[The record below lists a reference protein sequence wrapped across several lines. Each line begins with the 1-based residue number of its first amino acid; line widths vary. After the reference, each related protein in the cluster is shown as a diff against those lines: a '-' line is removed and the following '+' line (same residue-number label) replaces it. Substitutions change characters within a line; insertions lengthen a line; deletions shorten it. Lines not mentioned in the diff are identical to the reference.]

1 MPDGR
6 ILFTDLD
13 GTLLTDDRM
22 VSEGNRRA
30 IADALERGNYIAA
43 ATGRAVNSAKMI
55 MEELGLTLP
64 GCYMIAFNGS
74 VLYDCYEKRILQ
86 QETIPVP
93 DVCRLFEAAHHAG
106 IYIQTY
112 NRNEILTERKT
123 KELDY
128 YAEMSGLTY
137 RLMPDL
143 GHETLKEAYKVLL
156 IYQNGR
162 EVLEAFQKENE
173 HWAKERLNSF
183 FSSSEFLEY
192 TPAGV
197 SKGSAVR
204 NLCRYLGIP
213 LEHAVAV
220 GDEWNDISMIQAAGI
235 GAAVKN
241 AVDAVKEAADY
252 VTQRD
257 HNLDAVAE
265 VIDRFL
271 L

>member
-1 MPDGR
+1 M
-6 ILFTDLD
+6 
-13 GTLLTDDRM
+13 
-22 VSEGNRRA
+22 
-30 IADALERGNYIAA
+30 
-43 ATGRAVNSAKMI
+43 
-55 MEELGLTLP
+55 
-64 GCYMIAFNGS
+64 
-74 VLYDCYEKRILQ
+74 
-86 QETIPVP
+86 
-93 DVCRLFEAAHHAG
+93 
-106 IYIQTY
+106 
-112 NRNEILTERKT
+112 
-123 KELDY
+123 
-128 YAEMSGLTY
+128 
-137 RLMPDL
+137 
-143 GHETLKEAYKVLL
+143 
-156 IYQNGR
+156 
-162 EVLEAFQKENE
+162 
-173 HWAKERLNSF
+173 
-183 FSSSEFLEY
+183 EY

-204 NLCRYLGIP
+204 NLCQYLGIP